1 MAVETDIQET
11 VERGGSLEEG
21 IQGGFGGEVGN
32 NEYKIW
38 GEVKEGHFFFFF
50 LQYFPTQID
59 RKMRNAIV
67 YLKCCIL

>member
-50 LQYFPTQID
+50 FFFNISQH
-59 RKMRNAIV
+59 K
-67 YLKCCIL
+67 

>member
-38 GEVKEGHFFFFF
+38 GEVKEGHFFFF